1 MSIFYMQVEISGGP
15 YMKYKVASP
24 YEMQGEVDREQG
36 RFFQRRKIG
45 GAVPTLGTMQSVLGS
60 W

>member
-1 MSIFYMQVEISGGP
+1 MQVEISGGP